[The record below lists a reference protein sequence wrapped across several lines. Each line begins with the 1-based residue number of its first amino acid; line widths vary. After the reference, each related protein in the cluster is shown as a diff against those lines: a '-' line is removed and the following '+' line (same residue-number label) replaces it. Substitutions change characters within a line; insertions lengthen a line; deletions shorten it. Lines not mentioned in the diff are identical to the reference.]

1 MKKILLLFG
10 SALILNFSSFG
21 GDAHLHSDPYK
32 RNSKNSKDSLK
43 GKSAIINPITKGNFL
58 VVGSF
63 NYQANA
69 QNFARILKEKS
80 LSANLGFYKG
90 SGHYYVYLFESTDL
104 NVVRSKRDQMRLKEE
119 FKDAWVLKVGDKFAS
134 KVNSNGSEVIIA
146 QHSNSEEEELPY
158 VKAEVKKEVET
169 DKNVKQFK
177 VYLNTVEATTYREV
191 PANLKM
197 IYGEEGKLAGTYQA
211 HQAHMVEVPV
221 SYNHDVQFVCEVFGY
236 KKIEQDINFTS
247 PISESSKS
255 YTRVVNDTIMM
266 DFELVRYKKGEIF
279 TMFNV
284 FFYNDAAIM
293 LPKSTYELNELVRMV
308 KENNNLVI
316 KLHGHTNGA
325 QYGKI
330 IKLAEDDNDYFN
342 LKPSNV
348 HTKGSAKDLSYERA
362 SIIKKYLIEEGI
374 DEKRI
379 EIKGWG
385 GTKMLYPAKSPDAK
399 KNVRVEIEIL
409 RD

>member
-1 MKKILLLFG
+1 M
-10 SALILNFSSFG
+10 
-21 GDAHLHSDPYK
+21 
-32 RNSKNSKDSLK
+32 
-43 GKSAIINPITKGNFL
+43 
-58 VVGSF
+58 V
-63 NYQANA
+63 
-69 QNFARILKEKS
+69 
-80 LSANLGFYKG
+80 
-90 SGHYYVYLFESTDL
+90 
-104 NVVRSKRDQMRLKEE
+104 
-119 FKDAWVLKVGDKFAS
+119 
-134 KVNSNGSEVIIA
+134 
-146 QHSNSEEEELPY
+146 
-158 VKAEVKKEVET
+158 
-169 DKNVKQFK
+169 
-177 VYLNTVEATTYREV
+177 
-191 PANLKM
+191 
-197 IYGEEGKLAGTYQA
+197 YGEEGKLGGTYEA
-211 HQAHMVEVPV
+211 HKAQMIEVPTG
-221 SYNHDVQFVCEVFGY
+221 YNHDVQFVCEVFGY
-236 KKIEQDINFTS
+236 KKIEQDINFTN
-247 PISESSKS
+247 PLNDASKS
-255 YTRVVNDTIMM
+255 YTKVVNDTIMM

-330 IKLAEDDNDYFN
+330 VKLADDDSDYFTI
-342 LKPSNV
+342 KPSNI
-348 HTKGSAKDLSYERA
+348 HTKGSAKDLSHERA
-362 SIIKKYLIEEGI
+362 AIIRRYLIEQGI